1 MKHLL
6 IVVFLVICLI
16 LSTNGSERLDT
27 KTKLKQTIT
36 KKTSDKATTTTQ
48 TKQQKAHTQVHDTS
62 NVVQKLKNKALT
74 VNANANANTK
84 TTTNAHAQAHVAHS
98 AHAKTVARDPAAI
111 IKPDMDTDTANIL
124 FNWFYPNYGNPDLN
138 EACRDLAFCMMN
150 EVHWGSHVMNYVP
163 QNFPT
168 DLGDIKDELKDIVE
182 RVIADENVYQSVKN
196 VVANNFK
203 TSADL
208 CQIPEA
214 APSSGICQ
222 TKGCYQIYGYPAIK
236 APGGDATKTTTLG
249 CSANSDCTPDTTC
262 QSFGGTPICEHYKL
276 SSNTCR
282 CMWVMDQ
289 AYAQRL
295 CGKDVSALDTFD
307 CAGGC

>member
-6 IVVFLVICLI
+6 IVVFLVLCLI
-16 LSTNGSERLDT
+16 LSTNGSEKLDT
-27 KTKLKQTIT
+27 KTKIKQTIT
-36 KKTSDKATTTTQ
+36 KKTNDKATTTTQ
-48 TKQQKAHTQVHDTS
+48 TKQKAHTQVHDTS

-74 VNANANANTK
+74 ATK
-84 TTTNAHAQAHVAHS
+84 TTTNAHAQAHA
-98 AHAKTVARDPAAI
+98 AHAAHARVSDPAAI
-111 IKPDMDTDTANIL
+111 IKPDMDTETANRL
-124 FNWFYPNYGNPDLN
+124 FNWFYEGYGNPDLN

-222 TKGCYQIYGYPAIK
+222 TKGCYQIFGYPAIK

-295 CGKDVSALDTFD
+295 CGKDVSQLDTFD